1 MRVIVESVQ
10 LPLMVEL
17 AEFDSVDMTGSLSG
31 VLPTRITGSAVTVS
45 GGRLENDPP
54 GGVIRYLSGSGGDA
68 NSGLALAS
76 RALSNFRYDSLT
88 SDVDYTEQG
97 DLLLQMRLAG
107 INPDMDA
114 NQPVNLNLGVEN
126 NIPQLLRSLQATRA
140 IEDILESRG
149 GKRQ

>member
-1 MRVIVESVQ
+1 
-10 LPLMVEL
+10 
-17 AEFDSVDMTGSLSG
+17 
-31 VLPTRITGSAVTVS
+31 
-45 GGRLENDPP
+45 
-54 GGVIRYLSGSGGDA
+54 
-68 NSGLALAS
+68 
-76 RALSNFRYDSLT
+76 
-88 SDVDYTEQG
+88 VDYTEQG